1 MPLFNQDFNKSHR
14 EVTSRSLYN
23 SFVFIYLTSITKSF
37 LEKKKKRQKASY
49 KPTIQLVS
57 HLSGSISPVFKGLV
71 TCRTVV
77 QNKFVSGKVR
87 HRGLVIIVIKRHDE
101 SAGRFTVKC
110 SLPFH
115 SDGFV
120 PLVNVNWKFKF
131 LYTWIDFTS
140 IFSDMINS
148 LATSPSWRDSF
159 VWGRNALWFFSILR
173 NFAATFIKDFKQ
185 KEQIWTAKLKE

>member
-1 MPLFNQDFNKSHR
+1 MPLFNQDFNKSLR

-23 SFVFIYLTSITKSF
+23 SFVFIYLTSITKLF
-37 LEKKKKRQKASY
+37 LGKKQRQKASY
-49 KPTIQLVS
+49 KSTIQLVS
-57 HLSGSISPVFKGLV
+57 HLSGSISPVFEGLV

-110 SLPFH
+110 SLPFR

-120 PLVNVNWKFKF
+120 PLVNINWKFKF

-148 LATSPSWRDSF
+148 LAASPS
-159 VWGRNALWFFSILR
+159 
-173 NFAATFIKDFKQ
+173 
-185 KEQIWTAKLKE
+185 